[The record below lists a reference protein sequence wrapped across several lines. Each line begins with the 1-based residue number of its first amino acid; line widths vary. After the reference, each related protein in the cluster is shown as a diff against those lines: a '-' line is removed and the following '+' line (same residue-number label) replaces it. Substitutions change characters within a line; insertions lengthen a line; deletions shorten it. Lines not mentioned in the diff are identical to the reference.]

1 MKSNTQNAKIEAIT
15 EKTLVL
21 GIDVGSETHYARAFD
36 YRGIEYSKKPFK
48 FSNTEAGF
56 ATFKEWILDLKERH
70 EKDKVV
76 PGMEPTGHYWF
87 NLGKFL
93 QDNEMKPVLVNPH
106 HVKKTKELDDN
117 NPTKNDRKQ
126 VDDKLSSTVDGSF
139 TPSFT
144 PPEDSEVVFLRG
156 QVEKLQAELEK
167 EREHNREKDKQLLET
182 LNKLAESQ
190 AALSAGQ
197 AADKQKALAEK
208 IIEGNKQLSDEA
220 LASEKSQH
228 FLRKIFCRKKK

>member
-48 FSNTEAGF
+48 FSNTEVGF

-93 QDNEMKPVLVNPH
+93 QDNEMKPVLVTASTLTEFGFITNKAEAASMKANTNKYGKAMFNSVVKMFQTNPS
-106 HVKKTKELDDN
+106 K
-117 NPTKNDRKQ
+117 R
-126 VDDKLSSTVDGSF
+126 
-139 TPSFT
+139 
-144 PPEDSEVVFLRG
+144 
-156 QVEKLQAELEK
+156 
-167 EREHNREKDKQLLET
+167 
-182 LNKLAESQ
+182 
-190 AALSAGQ
+190 
-197 AADKQKALAEK
+197 
-208 IIEGNKQLSDEA
+208 
-220 LASEKSQH
+220 
-228 FLRKIFCRKKK
+228 